1 MPQFLIDPTQIQKD
15 RAVMEGDEA
24 KHLVKVLR
32 HQVGDSIWVTDGKQR
47 YHATIQ
53 TIQKEKVTLTLLT
66 SSPLPTFAKA
76 PALGIALLKL
86 DHLEWVLQKGVELGI
101 QEFFPIITERTISR
115 LDPQKGAEKQKRF
128 QKILLAA
135 AKQCGMVAIPKIE
148 PPIPLKALLPKFS
161 QFSSVLLAWEGE
173 NTSFHDVFKTI
184 DPSKVLILIGPEG
197 GWSKAEVD
205 LMQRKDVQLVSLG
218 KQILRSETAALVA
231 LTLSQYELGNI

>member
-1 MPQFLIDPTQIQKD
+1 MPQFLIDPTKIQKNQ
-15 RAVMEGDEA
+15 AVMEGDEA

-32 HQVGDSIWVTDGKQR
+32 HQVGDSIWLTDGKQR

-53 TIQKEKVTLTLLT
+53 AIQKQKVILTLLT
-66 SSPLPTFAKA
+66 STPLPTFAKA

-101 QEFFPIITERTISR
+101 HEFFPIITERTIAR
-115 LDPQKGAEKQKRF
+115 LDPQKVVQKQERF

-135 AKQCGMVAIPKIE
+135 AKQCGMIAIPKIE
-148 PPIPLKALLPKFS
+148 SPTPLKELLPKFS

-173 NTSFHDVFKTI
+173 TTSFHNAFKII

-197 GWSKAEVD
+197 GWSKTEVD
-205 LMQRKDVQLVSLG
+205 LMQNKGVQLVSLG